1 MEQIDCFTLIAVYRY
16 IFTLPFFFSSSR
28 SLSVRSRSP
37 DENSQC
43 SFDSALNHSR
53 EDEEQQLQQKLPMRV
68 LHQLQHQQ
76 HQQLED
82 DMDKLI
88 SYSENTHLS
97 QSFITQS
104 IKSQSSNSLLTN
116 HQLPIGRT
124 EAQAAADTVEVANA
138 SGASTGTAAAASG
151 SSAASGS
158 AAAAS
163 GLVDSANTELRK
175 AAAALTSNRH
185 SNESGTPRGF

>member
-1 MEQIDCFTLIAVYRY
+1 MSRSSRSISIATSFIY
-16 IFTLPFFFSSSR
+16 TPFLSLSLSSSC

-68 LHQLQHQQ
+68 LHQLQHQP

-88 SYSENTHLS
+88 SYSEYTHLTRS
-97 QSFITQS
+97 LITQS

-124 EAQAAADTVEVANA
+124 EAQAAADAVEVANA

-151 SSAASGS
+151 TSASGT

-163 GLVDSANTELRK
+163 GLVDTANTELRK